1 MSVIATAVRH
11 LLAAG
16 VTGEALVAA
25 IADMEASQ
33 PEQDTRSTG
42 AKRQQRYRER
52 VAERNEASQNV
63 TRDDD
68 VTPTP
73 SLDKEIPPKPPK
85 ENNPIPVCDT
95 LTRKAAGFGPPQQVE
110 RPLWNEFCAQRKKP
124 LSRTAFSRI
133 QTTLNEAA
141 EVGWPPGEI
150 VARSIAS
157 GWETVFIP
165 KEPRNGNRTANHRYA
180 RPDRS
185 SEIDDAARNLGF
197 SG

>member
-1 MSVIATAVRH
+1 MHEAGTPMEGI
-11 LLAAG
+11 LLALEAVEARDNAAAEKRAKAAARKQAQRDRERDSHAT
-16 VTGEALVAA
+16 VTG
-25 IADMEASQ
+25 
-33 PEQDTRSTG
+33 QDGDSP
-42 AKRQQRYRER
+42 
-52 VAERNEASQNV
+52 VF
-63 TRDDD
+63 
-68 VTPTP
+68 TP

-95 LTRKAAGFGPPQQVE
+95 LTRKAAGFGPPEQVE

-165 KEPRNGNRTANHRYA
+165 KEPRNGNRTANDRYN
-180 RPDRS
+180 RPNRS
-185 SEIDDAARNLGF
+185 SEIDVAAGNLGF
-197 SG
+197 S